1 MIFLAKL
8 FIKKQFSMNL
18 KSTIASEIKQAML
31 SKDKD
36 RLRALRAIKSQILL
50 AETEK
55 GSGGDLSEDAELK
68 LLAKAVKQRRDSIVV
83 FEAQGRE
90 DLVSTERSE
99 LEVIEGFLPKQL
111 SQEEIE
117 TEVKAV
123 IEEIGATRSQDMGK
137 VIGASAKR
145 MAGKADGKQIAAIA
159 KKLLN

>member
-1 MIFLAKL
+1 
-8 FIKKQFSMNL
+8 MNL

-36 RLRALRAIKSQILL
+36 RLRALRAIKSPILL